1 MKTCCGVDK
10 GGRVEVER
18 VGARAFTTSV
28 RTVLLKCSRGAFSAQ
43 KCLEDAVGSARAA
56 FASER
61 LRASSAP
68 ERAFNGTSA
77 ESLALLDSAA
87 EVGEECFESL
97 ARHVR
102 NQTIVLR
109 RLCLI

>member
-1 MKTCCGVDK
+1 M
-10 GGRVEVER
+10 EVER